1 MMEIGLNH
9 YLVLSTILFAIG
21 LVGVIRRKNLLLLFF
36 ATEILLNSVNIA
48 FAAISHYYGDLTGQ
62 MFAFFVIAIAAS
74 EVAVGLGL
82 LIVWHKRR
90 GTIDLDTMTSMRG

>member
-21 LVGVIRRKNLLLLFF
+21 LVGVMRRKNLLLLFF
-36 ATEILLNSVNIA
+36 ATEILLNAVNIA

-74 EVAVGLGL
+74 ELAVGLGL
-82 LIVWHKRR
+82 LIVWFKRH

>member
-1 MMEIGLNH
+1 MEIGLNH

-21 LVGVIRRKNLLLLFF
+21 LVGVMKRKNLLLLFF

-82 LIVWHKRR
+82 LIVWFKRH
-90 GTIDLDTMTSMRG
+90 GTIDLDSMSSMRG

>member
-1 MMEIGLNH
+1 MIEIGLNH
-9 YLVLSTILFAIG
+9 YLVLSAILFAIG
-21 LVGVIRRKNLLLLFF
+21 LVGVMRRKNLLLLFF

-82 LIVWHKRR
+82 LIVWHKRH
-90 GTIDLDTMTSMRG
+90 GNIDLDNLASMKG

>member
-9 YLVLSTILFAIG
+9 YLVLSTVLFAIG
-21 LVGVIRRKNLLLLFF
+21 LIGVMRRKNLLMLFF
-36 ATEILLNSVNIA
+36 ATEILLNSVNIS

-82 LIVWHKRR
+82 LVVWYKRN
-90 GTIDLDTMTSMRG
+90 GKIDLDMMNTMRG

>member
-1 MMEIGLNH
+1 MMEITLNH
-9 YLVLSTILFAIG
+9 YLILSTLLFAIG
-21 LVGVIRRKNLLLLFF
+21 LIGVMRRKNLLMLFF
-36 ATEILLNSVNIA
+36 ATEILLNSVNIS

-82 LIVWHKRR
+82 LIIWFKR
-90 GTIDLDTMTSMRG
+90 TNNIDLDAMTSMRG

>member
-1 MMEIGLNH
+1 MEIGLNH
-9 YLVLSTILFAIG
+9 YLVLATILFAIG
-21 LVGVIRRKNLLLLFF
+21 LVGVMKRKNLLMLFF

-82 LIVWHKRR
+82 LIVWHKRYNN
-90 GTIDLDTMTSMRG
+90 IDLDFMTRMKG

>member
-9 YLVLSTILFAIG
+9 YLVLSTILFCIG
-21 LVGVIRRKNLLLLFF
+21 LVGVMRRKNLLMLFF

-48 FAAISHYYGDLTGQ
+48 FVAISHFHGDLTGQ

-82 LIVWHKRR
+82 LIVWHKRHNN
-90 GTIDLDTMTSMRG
+90 IDLDTMSTMKG

>member
-1 MMEIGLNH
+1 MMEIGLSH

-21 LVGVIRRKNLLLLFF
+21 LIGVMRRKNLLLLFF
-36 ATEILLNSVNIA
+36 ATEILLNSVNVA
-48 FAAISHYYGDLTGQ
+48 FAAISHYHGDLTGQ

-82 LIVWHKRR
+82 LIVWYKRT
-90 GTIDLDTMTSMRG
+90 GKIDLDMMTTMRG